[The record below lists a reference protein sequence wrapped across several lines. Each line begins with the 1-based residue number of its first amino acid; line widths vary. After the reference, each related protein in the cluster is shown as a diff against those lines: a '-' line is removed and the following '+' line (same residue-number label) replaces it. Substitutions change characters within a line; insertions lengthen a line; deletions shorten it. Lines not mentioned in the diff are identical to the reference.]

1 MTTKTHTDPAPAPAE
16 AEPRPEVSVAI
27 ACYNAV
33 GYLEAAVA
41 SALGQEGVSLEV
53 VIVDD
58 HSTDGSLALA
68 HSLASLD
75 SRVRVLQTAEN
86 GGPAAARNVALAKMR
101 GDWFAVL
108 DSDDLFE
115 PGRLRQLLGAAER
128 SGADFVADDLCV
140 FGEGI
145 DTHAMV
151 GERAPLPGDWISLET
166 YLDRSRMFAETVAL
180 GYLKPVIR
188 ASVIRELGLRYN
200 TGMRIGEDDDLIL
213 QLLSAGK
220 RYRFVPEPLYR
231 YRKHDA
237 SISHR
242 LSVDHAQRML
252 SAEADIRA
260 RIGPSIAQGRPYR
273 RRWAAMV
280 RGLAFVRSVDMV
292 KRGRFGAAV
301 ATLLRHPSA
310 ILLYKMPIEAALRRR
325 LGKRSNA

>member
-1 MTTKTHTDPAPAPAE
+1 MTTKTHTDPAHAPAE
-16 AEPRPEVSVAI
+16 AKPRFDVSVAI

-33 GYLEAAVA
+33 EYLEAAVT
-41 SALGQEGVSLEV
+41 SALAQNGVSLEV
-53 VIVDD
+53 LIVDD

-68 HSLASLD
+68 HDLASLD
-75 SRVRVLQTAEN
+75 SRIRVMQTPEN
-86 GGPAAARNVALAKMR
+86 GGPAAARNVALVEMR

-115 PGRLRQLLGAAER
+115 PGRLRRLLDVAER
-128 SGADFVADDLCV
+128 TDADFVADDLRV
-140 FGEGI
+140 FGEDV

-151 GERAPLPGDWISLET
+151 GDHAPLADGWISLET

-188 ASVIRELGLRYN
+188 ASVIREMGLRYN
-200 TGMRIGEDDDLIL
+200 TEMRIGEDDDLVL
-213 QLLSAGK
+213 QLLSANK

-252 SAEADIRA
+252 TAEADIRA
-260 RIGPSIAQGRPYR
+260 RIGPDIARSQPYR

-292 KRGRFGAAV
+292 KRRRFGAAL